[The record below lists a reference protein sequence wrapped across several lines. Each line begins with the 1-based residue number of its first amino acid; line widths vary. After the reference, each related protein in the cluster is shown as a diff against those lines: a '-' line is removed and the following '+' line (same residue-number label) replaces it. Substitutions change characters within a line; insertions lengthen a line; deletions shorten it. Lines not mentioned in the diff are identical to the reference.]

1 MRERTSKI
9 EVRRNALV
17 GWEVVVERVATTT
30 NSAGEKYAGFS
41 GTTRYSCPTAR
52 EVSAIVEFALEN

>member
-17 GWEVVVERVATTT
+17 GWEVVVERVAIIRD
-30 NSAGEKYAGFS
+30 SGGEKYAGVA
-41 GTTRYSCPTAR
+41 GTTKYSCPTAR
-52 EVSAIVEFALEN
+52 DVSAIVEFALEN